1 MLKRHLLALRP
12 DDGTGNDGGGA
23 AVGAW
28 EPPPGLEQFKTPE
41 DLAKSY
47 MELRPEMDRLRSE
60 MERERQQFAET
71 LSSLNDV
78 RETTASNGN
87 GQQGF
92 DPSVAAWGNA
102 IEQGDYAAAM
112 QIAQQSMQQPLVAAV
127 GNLLD
132 ERFQQLQP
140 AMQAQEQA
148 QRQTTIQMA
157 EDLVARTLGPEKY
170 EELLPKIKA
179 LVTENPHYLPPQSS
193 VEGYRDAILNAAK
206 LADYDNQQERL
217 QQFEADRAEKM
228 AAATMTGSGRVA
240 QVATGD
246 VAKAE
251 FDRIKSTPTGSYS
264 ELMGSS

>member
-1 MLKRHLLALRP
+1 MKRGLLVYRP
-12 DDGTGNDGGGA
+12 DDGEGGDGG

-47 MELRPEMDRLRSE
+47 MELRPEMDRMRSE

-78 RETTASNGN
+78 RETPAPNGN
-87 GQQGF
+87 GQPQF

-102 IEQGDYAAAM
+102 IEQGDYAQAM

-140 AMQAQEQA
+140 AMQAQEAA
-148 QRQTTIQMA
+148 QRQTMIQMA
-157 EDLVARTLGPEKY
+157 EDLVARTLGPEQY
-170 EELLPKIKA
+170 EALLPAIKEQVA
-179 LVTENPHYLPPQSS
+179 ANPHYLPAASS
-193 VEGYRDAILNAAK
+193 VEGYRDAILNVAK
-206 LADYDNQQERL
+206 LADYDAQRARVEA
-217 QQFEADRAEKM
+217 FEQDRAEKLS
-228 AAATMTGSGRVA
+228 AATMTGSGRVA

-246 VAKAE
+246 VAKQE
-251 FDRIKSTPTGSYS
+251 FDRIKNTPTGSYS
-264 ELMGSS
+264 ELMNRGTG